1 MKMSDEIKQTR
12 LTIIQRLNGKEI
24 TLDIVVKY
32 IAIFFPLE
40 WLKFTSVS
48 H

>member
-1 MKMSDEIKQTR
+1 MSDEIKQTR

-32 IAIFFPLE
+32 IAIFFL
-40 WLKFTSVS
+40 
-48 H
+48 

>member
-32 IAIFFPLE
+32 IAIFFL
-40 WLKFTSVS
+40 
-48 H
+48 